1 MKEKKVNHLPAH
13 GPIDENGREILLSLK
28 NVDITFGKGDGA
40 VKAVKNAS
48 FDIYK
53 GETFSL
59 VGESGSGK
67 TTIGRAVIRVNPCS
81 RGEIRYKGVRVSGKI
96 PRKLDKEV
104 IRNIQMVF
112 QDPAASLNERA
123 TVDYIISEGL

>member
-1 MKEKKVNHLPAH
+1 MAKEIMNKQLPEH
-13 GPIDENGREILLSLK
+13 GPVDENGREILLSIR
-28 NVDITFGKGDGA
+28 NVDITFGKGDKA

-67 TTIGRAVIRVNPCS
+67 TTILNLLLRL
-81 RGEIRYKGVRVSGKI
+81 Y
-96 PRKLDKEV
+96 
-104 IRNIQMVF
+104 
-112 QDPAASLNERA
+112 DP
-123 TVDYIISEGL
+123 D

>member
-1 MKEKKVNHLPAH
+1 MSTKQESKTTVSHLPEH
-13 GPIDENGREILLSLK
+13 GPIDENGREILLQVK
-28 NVDITFGKGDGA
+28 NVDITFGKGDDA

-67 TTIGRAVIRVNPCS
+67 TTIGRAVIPWTGRLSETFRWYS
-81 RGEIRYKGVRVSGKI
+81 RILPHR
-96 PRKLDKEV
+96 
-104 IRNIQMVF
+104 
-112 QDPAASLNERA
+112 
-123 TVDYIISEGL
+123 